1 MRVEIRKDAA
11 LVRLWPLRQEDR
23 SNCAVAWLPGL
34 TMTVALCSVLW
45 PVLTGLTG
53 PWTGLTGPQTGQVC
67 LFRWLC
73 PVCPVCGPD
82 TIPVCVLHCL
92 FTRVK
97 LSVSGQGGGPLR
109 WSCHHLHQSVR
120 ADRWR
125 SPLGHGSRGQLQR

>member
-1 MRVEIRKDAA
+1 MGVEIRKDAA

-34 TMTVALCSVLW
+34 TIMSVALCSVLW

-82 TIPVCVLHCL
+82 TIPVCVLHCSSPVVL
-92 FTRVK
+92 LLLEVVFIRV
-97 LSVSGQGGGPLR
+97 
-109 WSCHHLHQSVR
+109 
-120 ADRWR
+120 
-125 SPLGHGSRGQLQR
+125 